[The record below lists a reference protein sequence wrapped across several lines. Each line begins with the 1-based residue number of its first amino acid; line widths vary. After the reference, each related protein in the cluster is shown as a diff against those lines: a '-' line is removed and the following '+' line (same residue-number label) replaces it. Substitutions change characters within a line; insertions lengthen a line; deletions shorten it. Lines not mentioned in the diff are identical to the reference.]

1 MHKIQ
6 AHGDT
11 KHCQMKFHTHS
22 KLHIQMSYTIIVN
35 KQPYE

>member
-22 KLHIQMSYTIIVN
+22 KVHIQLSDTINVN
-35 KQPYE
+35 TQPYK